1 MSASNVKKKL
11 GRPTIYTPE
20 LTERI
25 CAELACGKSL
35 RTVCK
40 SEDMPGL
47 ETVFRWL
54 REMPAFRDQY
64 VHAKNESAD
73 ALVEEML
80 DIADDGSNDWMEQFD
95 KDGNSVGWKL
105 NGEHVQRSRLRV
117 DTRKWVASKLKPKK
131 YGDAVDLNHGG
142 QTENPFL
149 AMVMAVQGSVL
160 RPVPQRS
167 IALATIDHDDTND

>member
-1 MSASNVKKKL
+1 MSASNIKKKL
-11 GRPTIYTPE
+11 GRPTIYTSE

-54 REMPAFRDQY
+54 REKPAFRDQY

-80 DIADDGSNDWMEQFD
+80 DIADDGTNDWMEQLD

-131 YGDAVDLNHGG
+131 YGDNIDVNHGG
-142 QTENPFL
+142 QSNNPIHML
-149 AMVMAVQGSVL
+149 VQAVQGSML

-167 IALATIDHDDTND
+167 IISANDEDDFNK